1 MSDLLSDKC
10 NTQESV
16 ACKSPRD
23 HFASRADLEQSP
35 PRPASGLRTARAR
48 SARTPNKSA
57 KGQFAISWD
66 KIENV
71 ATSESDYE
79 SRRGASAHSRG
90 PPGRSRSCGSS
101 LSSACSTP
109 RSARCS
115 PLSAAHSSGNLSAAA
130 SSAGGDT
137 PITVV
142 VHVRPLVERE
152 HSSGSCIDGNDRQ
165 GRDAL
170 SPEVMVQ
177 GNTPR
182 TFPFDKVYGSGG
194 APSAELFGECVAPLV
209 EGLFEGYNGTV
220 LAYGQTGAGKT
231 YILGT
236 NAAVDN
242 RRSWQALIPSV
253 SSLLFSKVAEESSNE
268 HTEVAVKVSF
278 FEVYQNSLRDLLGP
292 KAARTEQTITIKEGG
307 ASGAI
312 CVEGHTEEAV
322 HTPAEL
328 EACLHR
334 GARSRA
340 THATDMNAHSS
351 RSHAIFT
358 ITVSLKRR
366 VQTGQDGAETEERLT
381 AKMHLVDLAGS
392 ERLKKSGVQGEQQKE
407 TASINL
413 GLLALRNCIEAL
425 CEPGRSHVP
434 YRANKLT
441 RVLQD
446 SLGGNARTVMV
457 ACVSPALS
465 CMEETLSTLKYASI
479 SRGIKNRVVANRA
492 EDKVKAMAAEIAR
505 LRAQLAAAEVAEAPA
520 GAGLLERNLEDG
532 AAQRLAALEGERE
545 GWLSRAELAERRC
558 AELAVLL
565 EGLQQRDTS
574 SSSEGGA
581 DGEEEID
588 LAELPQHLVEEGD
601 PMPHASAELPESIE
615 DGEAVA
621 AEETAPAGAE
631 LAEATKA
638 LAAER
643 ERRAA
648 IEGEARALAEQL
660 AAMKAALEER
670 EKQSAAAPLEGGVA
684 GGQPACARPRAD
696 APPKRAC
703 TLTIVDGKYRVRKY
717 HLAPSDE

>member
-1 MSDLLSDKC
+1 
-10 NTQESV
+10 
-16 ACKSPRD
+16 
-23 HFASRADLEQSP
+23 
-35 PRPASGLRTARAR
+35 
-48 SARTPNKSA
+48 
-57 KGQFAISWD
+57 
-66 KIENV
+66 
-71 ATSESDYE
+71 
-79 SRRGASAHSRG
+79 
-90 PPGRSRSCGSS
+90 
-101 LSSACSTP
+101 
-109 RSARCS
+109 
-115 PLSAAHSSGNLSAAA
+115 
-130 SSAGGDT
+130 
-137 PITVV
+137 
-142 VHVRPLVERE
+142 
-152 HSSGSCIDGNDRQ
+152 
-165 GRDAL
+165 
-170 SPEVMVQ
+170 
-177 GNTPR
+177 
-182 TFPFDKVYGSGG
+182 
-194 APSAELFGECVAPLV
+194 
-209 EGLFEGYNGTV
+209 
-220 LAYGQTGAGKT
+220 
-231 YILGT
+231 
-236 NAAVDN
+236 
-242 RRSWQALIPSV
+242 
-253 SSLLFSKVAEESSNE
+253 
-268 HTEVAVKVSF
+268 
-278 FEVYQNSLRDLLGP
+278 
-292 KAARTEQTITIKEGG
+292 
-307 ASGAI
+307 
-312 CVEGHTEEAV
+312 
-322 HTPAEL
+322 
-328 EACLHR
+328 
-334 GARSRA
+334 
-340 THATDMNAHSS
+340 
-351 RSHAIFT
+351 
-358 ITVSLKRR
+358 
-366 VQTGQDGAETEERLT
+366 
-381 AKMHLVDLAGS
+381 
-392 ERLKKSGVQGEQQKE
+392 
-407 TASINL
+407 
-413 GLLALRNCIEAL
+413 
-425 CEPGRSHVP
+425 
-434 YRANKLT
+434 
-441 RVLQD
+441 
-446 SLGGNARTVMV
+446 
-457 ACVSPALS
+457 
-465 CMEETLSTLKYASI
+465 
-479 SRGIKNRVVANRA
+479 VVANRA